1 MISLGLLETNS
12 IARGVE
18 AGDAMLK
25 AADVRL
31 VKAGPVCPGKYTV
44 IICGEVAAVSSAMDA
59 GKAKAL
65 DSLVDDIT
73 IANLDPQ
80 VTRAI
85 NGCATPCE
93 ARALGVMEFFSIAS
107 AIVAADLAA
116 KCADVRL
123 IEVRLGL
130 GIGGK
135 SFVTLSGEVAAVQ
148 SSVEAGVEH
157 ARDTGML
164 ASYCVIPAPR
174 KEIFEAML

>member
-25 AADVRL
+25 AAEVKL

-44 IICGEVAAVSSAMDA
+44 IICGEVAAVSASMDVGKRCA
-59 GKAKAL
+59 GE
-65 DSLVDDIT
+65 SLVDDLT
-73 IANLDPQ
+73 IANLDEQ
-80 VTRAI
+80 VTGAI
-85 NGCATPCE
+85 NGCILPH
-93 ARALGVMEFFSIAS
+93 RVQALGVMEFFSIAS
-107 AIVAADLAA
+107 AVVAADLAA
-116 KCADVRL
+116 KCADVHL

-148 SSVEAGVEH
+148 ASISAGIAQAQQKGLLVS
-157 ARDTGML
+157 T
-164 ASYCVIPAPR
+164 CVIPSPR